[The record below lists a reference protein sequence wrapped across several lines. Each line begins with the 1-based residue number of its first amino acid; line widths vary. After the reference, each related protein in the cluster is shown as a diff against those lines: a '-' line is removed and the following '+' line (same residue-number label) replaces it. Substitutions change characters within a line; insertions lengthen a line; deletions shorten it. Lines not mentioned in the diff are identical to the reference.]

1 MKIPDNIYLVGPMG
15 AGKSTVGRQLAKALG
30 KDFIDCDREIEQR
43 TGVKI
48 PLIFELEGET
58 GFRKRE
64 CRILTEVTQ
73 RAGVVLATG
82 GGAVLDEGNRALLIR
97 GGFVIY
103 LYAPTDLL
111 AKRTASDRNRP
122 LLHDQD
128 PETAFQRILE
138 TRDPLYRQVADMIAK
153 TDHRTIR
160 YVVKDILK
168 RLAEL

>member
-1 MKIPDNIYLVGPMG
+1 MKSPDNIYLVGPMG

-30 KDFIDCDREIEQR
+30 RDFIDCDREIERR

-48 PLIFELEGET
+48 ALIFELEGET

-64 CRILTEVTQ
+64 CRILEQVTQ
-73 RAGVVLATG
+73 RSGVVLATG

-103 LYAPTDLL
+103 LYAPIELL
-111 AKRTASDRNRP
+111 TKRTASDRHRP
-122 LLHDQD
+122 LLQGQN
-128 PETAFQRILE
+128 PETAFQEILE
-138 TRDPLYRQVADMIAK
+138 KRDPLYRQVADMIVK
-153 TDHRTIR
+153 TDHRTTR

-168 RLAEL
+168 RLSEL